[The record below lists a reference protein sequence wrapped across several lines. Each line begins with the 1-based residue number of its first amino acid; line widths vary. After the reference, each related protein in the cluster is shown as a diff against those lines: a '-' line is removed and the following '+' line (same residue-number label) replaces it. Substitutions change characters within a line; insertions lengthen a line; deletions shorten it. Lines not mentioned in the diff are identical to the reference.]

1 MEKIIGNK
9 RATNAPFPNF
19 ATVQN
24 RVIFDKKEIV
34 GTFNSYFLNIGPNL
48 AAFISENTTT
58 FQNYIQYDSL
68 YLSTINL
75 TDIELKYAFASLKI
89 NKSSGYDDISVDVVK
104 KVYDEIFVILKHIFN
119 ISLSKGVFPDK
130 LKLVRVTPIFKKG
143 KNSLVNNYR
152 PISILHCFSKLF
164 ERKICNRLYKCL
176 VENNIFYQKQFGIQ
190 MHIQQNM
197 LFFN

>member
-1 MEKIIGNK
+1 MRCYGRNYWKQKSHQCPFSQFCHGAKQSNIRQK
-9 RATNAPFPNF
+9 RNC
-19 ATVQN
+19 
-24 RVIFDKKEIV
+24 

-164 ERKICNRLYKCL
+164 ERKIRKSSL
-176 VENNIFYQKQFGIQ
+176 
-190 MHIQQNM
+190 
-197 LFFN
+197 